1 MANETKKKAAG
12 AAEELDAERAEVR
25 ESDKRESDKREGERT
40 VDPVE
45 VLERMKAELENA
57 RAAIAERD
65 RAIAVQKELI
75 ERLNAALVGMCGVYS
90 YDGR

>member
-12 AAEELDAERAEVR
+12 AAEELDAESAKVC
-25 ESDKRESDKREGERT
+25 ESDKREGERT